1 MFKKNSDV
9 LFEITKTCVAIAI
22 AFFISFLIL
31 LVVSSTPVEAFIKLV
46 TAPLTKV
53 RYFGNVLET
62 MVPIGFAGLATSLLF
77 RTGLFNLGTEGIYY
91 ICGVVTA
98 TVASN
103 MLGNGFLDPF
113 LTILISSIFGGL
125 VAMIPGYFKAKY
137 NTNELVVSLMMNSIL
152 FGLGLFFVKTF
163 IRAND
168 VPSVASEKFMET
180 ARLPVFIPGTR
191 THIGV
196 IILFIVTILM
206 YILLFKTKLGY
217 SIRMTG
223 LNSNFAKYS
232 GMSAFTLFITVHFIS
247 GFIGGMGSSIELLGM
262 YERFTW
268 TVLPGLGFTGA
279 LIATL
284 GKNNPFGVLLA
295 SFGMA
300 YLRTGAEIM
309 SRTTDVPVEMAAFVE
324 AILVFLI
331 TSQYFLKKWRDR
343 SLLKEG
349 AKVNG
354 TV

>member
-9 LFEITKTCVAIAI
+9 MFEIVKTLVAIAI
-22 AFFISFLIL
+22 ALLISFFILIL
-31 LVVSSTPVEAFIKLV
+31 VSKTPVDAFVKLIS
-46 TAPLTKV
+46 APLTKI

-98 TVASN
+98 TVASSV
-103 MLGNGFLDPF
+103 LGNAFLDPII
-113 LTILISSIFGGL
+113 TIAISSIFGGL
-125 VAMIPGYFKAKY
+125 VALIPGYFKAKY

-163 IRAND
+163 IRATD
-168 VPSVASEKFMET
+168 VPSVASAKFMET
-180 ARLPVFIPGTR
+180 TRLPVFIPGTR

-196 IILFIVTILM
+196 IILIIVTILM

-232 GMSAFTLFITVHFIS
+232 GMGAFGLFLVVHFIS

-268 TVLPGLGFTGA
+268 VALPGLGFTGA
-279 LIATL
+279 LIATM

-295 SFGMA
+295 SFGIA
-300 YLRTGAEIM
+300 YIRTGAEIM

-331 TSQYFLKKWRDR
+331 MSQYFLKKWRDR

-349 AKVNG
+349 EKANG
-354 TV
+354 TI